1 MLQDEIISIWKQ
13 ELFTFGKNEVTV
25 QWLVILVASLVGVFV
40 VSTFV
45 KWLLVKRIFV
55 RYNLNMGVAY
65 STATIIK
72 YLIIVIG
79 LGVILQTSGID
90 LSAFGIL
97 FGALG
102 IGIGFGLQG
111 ISNNFISGLI
121 ILFERP
127 VKVGD
132 RVEVDGVAGSILRI
146 SARATTIITNDDI
159 AIIVPNAD
167 IINKKVI
174 NWSLRDSMVRF
185 NFLVQVSYGEDP
197 ERVRQ
202 VLLDVAMNCPG
213 VAQEPMA
220 DVLLDDMAES
230 AIVFNVRVWS
240 SEYSYRPRML
250 KSLLYYAVLARFKA
264 EGIQI
269 PFPQRDL
276 HLVPG
281 KPKED
286 GKEGVAMVQPPLAS

>member
-1 MLQDEIISIWKQ
+1 MKIEDEIVSIWKQ

-25 QWLVILVASLVGVFV
+25 QWLVILTASLVGVFV

-55 RYNLNMGVAY
+55 RYNLNTGVAY
-65 STATIIK
+65 STATIVK
-72 YLIIVIG
+72 YAIIIIG
-79 LGVILQTSGID
+79 LTVILQTSGID
-90 LSAFGIL
+90 LSTFGIL

-159 AIIVPNAD
+159 AIIVPNSD

-174 NWSLRDSMVRF
+174 NWSLRDAMVRF
-185 NFLVQVSYGEDP
+185 NYLVSVSYREDP
-197 ERVRQ
+197 ERIRQ
-202 VLLDVAMNCPG
+202 ILLE
-213 VAQEPMA
+213 VAQQCEGVSQDKEC
-220 DVLLDDMAES
+220 DVLVDEFADS
-230 AIVFNVRVWS
+230 AMVFNVRVWS
-240 SEYSYRPRML
+240 TEYSYRPRML
-250 KSLLYYAVLARFKA
+250 KSLLYYAILARFKQ
-264 EGIQI
+264 EGISI

-276 HLVPG
+276 HFINDG
-281 KPKED
+281 AKPEIGEAEKGGD
-286 GKEGVAMVQPPLAS
+286 LLA